1 MNEAGA
7 IIGALG
13 VWTWFV
19 LGTTLLFL
27 ELVAP
32 GAIFLWFGIA
42 AFAVGTL
49 ALTVALPWQAQIVVF
64 AVLSVVL
71 IFAYRRYFRARTE
84 ESDRPFLN
92 KRGESH
98 IGQTYVLTDAITQGR
113 GKIRIGDTDWR
124 VSGPDL
130 AKGESVKV
138 TGTDG
143 AVLQVEK
150 AGHGA

>member
-7 IIGALG
+7 IIGTLG

-19 LGTTLLFL
+19 LGTVLLLL

-32 GAIFLWFGIA
+32 GAVFLWFGIA
-42 AFAVGTL
+42 AFTVGIL
-49 ALTVALPWQAQIVVF
+49 ALTVALPWQAQILIF
-64 AVLSVVL
+64 AILSVVL
-71 IFAYRRYFRARTE
+71 IFAYRRYFRTKTE

-92 KRGESH
+92 KRGEAH
-98 IGQTYVLTDAITQGR
+98 VGQTFVLTDAITQGR

-130 AKGESVKV
+130 AKGDTVKV

-150 AGHGA
+150 AGTSG

>member
-1 MNEAGA
+1 VSETSA

-19 LGTTLLFL
+19 LGTVLLLL

-42 AFAVGTL
+42 AFAVGVL
-49 ALTVALPWQAQIVVF
+49 AMAITLPWQLQILVF
-64 AVLSVVL
+64 AALSLVLVFV
-71 IFAYRRYFRARTE
+71 YRRYFRARTE

-92 KRGESH
+92 NRGEAV
-98 IGQTYVLTDAITQGR
+98 IGQSFVLTDAINQGR

-130 AKGESVKV
+130 PKGERVTV
-138 TGTDG
+138 TGVDG
-143 AVLQVEK
+143 ALLQVIK
-150 AGHGA
+150 AG